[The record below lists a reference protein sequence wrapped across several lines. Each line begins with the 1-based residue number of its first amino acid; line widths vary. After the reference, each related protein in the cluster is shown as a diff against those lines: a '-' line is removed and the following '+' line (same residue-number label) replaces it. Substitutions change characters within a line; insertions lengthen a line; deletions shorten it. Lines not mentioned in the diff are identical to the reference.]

1 MSVAPLHEEAGSL
14 LIPSL
19 PRALPD
25 GEEQPCAG
33 ALRPDGAE
41 ALRRDEHQDAEEPLR
56 AADELQEEEAEEP
69 SPAAHDR
76 EDHEEA
82 RGDEQ
87 PGRGQIASTWL
98 TPERPEWRCGAHGGS
113 ADARP
118 RPQPQ
123 QLPRHSPPR
132 GSPTRRRTDRSAR
145 CAPRCRTRRHR
156 RRPVRLRLRRHP
168 RTRWCEARPSQAPER
183 RCRSP

>member
-1 MSVAPLHEEAGSL
+1 MWSCGRRMFQPRQLRGGRLMIHPRPLDLVRG
-14 LIPSL
+14 
-19 PRALPD
+19 
-25 GEEQPCAG
+25 
-33 ALRPDGAE
+33 
-41 ALRRDEHQDAEEPLR
+41 QDAGDASR
-56 AADELQEEEAEEP
+56 SADECQAEEGEEP
-69 SPAAHDR
+69 SPAARDQ

-82 RGDEQ
+82 RGGEQ